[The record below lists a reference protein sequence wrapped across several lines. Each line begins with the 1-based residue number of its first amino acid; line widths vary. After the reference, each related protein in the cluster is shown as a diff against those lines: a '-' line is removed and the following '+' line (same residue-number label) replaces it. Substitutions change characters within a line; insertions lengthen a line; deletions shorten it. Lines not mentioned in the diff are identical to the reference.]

1 MTAFRS
7 MVRYQIEVAA
17 LRTPPL
23 EQLQAGVR
31 RRRLF
36 RRAGL
41 GACGAA
47 ALIGMGLVVVAPDDD
62 APPAELASVG
72 WEEDGSIPG
81 PELPVLGDE
90 VIVASRAIGDVTWDL
105 VAYRTSPN
113 ADGAER
119 VCSEF
124 RTDEAGPQSCLPVDT
139 TRVSGLRWSFSEVV
153 AGASMY
159 VSAVTPGTSVLLDGA
174 PLEGLAEAG
183 DLPVTFGVG
192 RLDVIGDQTV
202 SIRSEER
209 RVGKGCVSTCRSRGW
224 PYY

>member
-72 WEEDGSIPG
+72 WEDDASIAG
-81 PELPVLGDE
+81 PALPVLGDE
-90 VIVASRAIGDVTWDL
+90 VTVAAGGVGGVTWDR
-105 VAYRTSPN
+105 VRSGGRSVG
-113 ADGAER
+113 DG
-119 VCSEF
+119 
-124 RTDEAGPQSCLPVDT
+124 
-139 TRVSGLRWSFSEVV
+139 
-153 AGASMY
+153 
-159 VSAVTPGTSVLLDGA
+159 
-174 PLEGLAEAG
+174 
-183 DLPVTFGVG
+183 
-192 RLDVIGDQTV
+192 
-202 SIRSEER
+202 
-209 RVGKGCVSTCRSRGW
+209 
-224 PYY
+224 